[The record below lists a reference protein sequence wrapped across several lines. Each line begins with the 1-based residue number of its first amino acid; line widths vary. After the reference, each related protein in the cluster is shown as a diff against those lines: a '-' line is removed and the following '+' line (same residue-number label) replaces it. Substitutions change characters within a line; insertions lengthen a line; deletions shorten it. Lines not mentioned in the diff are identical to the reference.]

1 MIKASALAREEIAA
15 EIDLAKFELPEV
27 ELVSIS
33 KDAEVLIKISKDI
46 QFPNDLLQAIDSS
59 NRAAKKD
66 HKMNDD

>member
-15 EIDLAKFELPEV
+15 EVDLAKFELPEV

-46 QFPNDLLQAIDSS
+46 EFPADLLQAVNSS
-59 NRAAKKD
+59 NQLAEKD

>member
-15 EIDLAKFELPEV
+15 EVDLEKFELPEA

-46 QFPNDLLQAIDSS
+46 
-59 NRAAKKD
+59 
-66 HKMNDD
+66 